1 MRRLITSL
9 TVWICLLGMVQPA
22 PACAPSADC
31 CPKGSPAAGIE
42 QATVPAAI
50 ALDNC
55 CCARQ
60 ASTSSPW
67 VAAQPHKALDQ
78 GAGPP
83 ASMGASLDLLVAQLP
98 TRAAPLLRT
107 DYRRNE
113 SLTYLR
119 TARLRL

>member
-1 MRRLITSL
+1 
-9 TVWICLLGMVQPA
+9 MVQPA
-22 PACAPSADC
+22 LACAPAGDC
-31 CPKGSPAAGIE
+31 CPKGSPATGVE
-42 QATVPAAI
+42 QAPAPAAI
-50 ALDNC
+50 AVDNC

-60 ASTSSPW
+60 AITSSPW
-67 VAAQPHKALDQ
+67 VAAQPRKALDQ

-83 ASMGASLDLLVAQLP
+83 ASLGPSVDLPAAQLP
-98 TRAAPLLRT
+98 TQAAPLLRT